1 MVKRKHT
8 LILGYAL
15 TQTGQGVRGEV
26 IAASQIRQQHK
37 MVCILNPIVSV
48 LQQMS
53 SLCSVSCGKKVEMKT
68 TSTDCDITRESPE
81 RKYDWMARM
90 AEHDLGKLAQLKHIR
105 PPKAQQESST
115 VSINKSQSSLEF
127 SDLIH

>member
-68 TSTDCDITRESPE
+68 VHQPTVTLQGKVLKENMTEWPE
-81 RKYDWMARM
+81 W
-90 AEHDLGKLAQLKHIR
+90 
-105 PPKAQQESST
+105 
-115 VSINKSQSSLEF
+115 QSM
-127 SDLIH
+127 I